1 MMVLMDSRRMCPHCR
16 AFITTKDKV
25 CPYCNERVGPRAV
38 ERDDGGTLLG
48 GLIPQ
53 ARFLTVIILV
63 INFGLYAATT
73 IYAMRR
79 ANGELVSSIDM
90 GTLISF
96 GAKLPPAFLR
106 MYRLGNQWWRL
117 VTAGFLHGG
126 LMHILMN
133 SWSFMSLGP
142 LVEEIFGGS
151 RMLVIYFCSTVSGYF
166 LSYMLSDS
174 VSIGASAAIFGLIGA
189 MIAISIKEPVRF
201 GHMRRTFVGWAMFG
215 VIYIFGNFFGMRIDN
230 YAHFGGLAGGFAVAY
245 LAGTPRLVQGWT
257 ERLWQFSAWA
267 CIAITAVSFLN
278 MYLWF
283 SRLAQ

>member
-1 MMVLMDSRRMCPHCR
+1 MDPRRMCPHCR
-16 AFITTKDKV
+16 AFITTKDRI

-38 ERDDGGTLLG
+38 ERDDGGTILG
-48 GLIPQ
+48 GLIPHT
-53 ARFLTVIILV
+53 RFLTMIILV

-73 IYAMRR
+73 IYAMRGS
-79 ANGELVSSIDM
+79 NGDIMSSIDM
-90 GTLISF
+90 RTLIFF
-96 GAKLPPAFLR
+96 GAKLPPAYLR
-106 MYRLGNQWWRL
+106 QFGLGPQWWRL

-151 RMLVIYFCSTVSGYF
+151 RMMVIYFCSTVSGYF
-166 LSYMLSDS
+166 VSFTMSDS

-201 GHMRRTFVGWAMFG
+201 GHMRRTFVGWALFG

-245 LAGTPRLVQGWT
+245 LAGTPRLVTNWT
-257 ERLWQFSAWA
+257 ERLWTFCSWA
-267 CIAITAVSFLN
+267 CAAITVASFLN

-283 SRLAQ
+283 SRFTQ